1 MVASGCTP
9 RESGQHRTT
18 QVGARMTRL
27 DIVPITQRE
36 AFAYVERHHRHH
48 RPPRGSIIQVA
59 VADQDGQVRGV
70 AIVGRPVARMLSDGW
85 TVEVIRVA
93 TDGTRNACSKLY
105 GACWRAVKAL
115 GYRRLITYTLP
126 EEGGASL
133 RGAGFTLVGE
143 AGGGHGLGRTGPA
156 LTSTPPR
163 SSYGG

>member
-1 MVASGCTP
+1 MG
-9 RESGQHRTT
+9 E
-18 QVGARMTRL
+18 VGASVAPSRKWWRPGSVRL
-27 DIVPITQRE
+27 VWGWGVKLLIVPITQRE
-36 AFAYVERHHRHH
+36 SFAYVKRHHRHH

-59 VADQDGQVRGV
+59 VADEDGEVHGV
-70 AIVGRPVARMLSDGW
+70 AIVGRPVARMLADGW

-93 TDGTRNACSKLY
+93 TDGTPNACSKLY

-143 AGGGHGLGRTGPA
+143 AGGGHGLARIGPV
-156 LTSTPPR
+156 LTFTPLR
-163 SSYGG
+163 